1 MTVGRLP
8 ISLFWTTTRE
18 NQQSGCAPSA
28 DSDKPGHPPSLIRV
42 FAVHMKVARHV
53 RSLATVKALRKD
65 CDHTRRM
72 PRLIW
77 VCDGRTSTL
86 LLSRVAAHF
95 FSDSDKRIPNW
106 KLKETDQIFT
116 LIHTTQQ
123 AHNVIMTSHWRRR
136 KHYISSTS
144 FWRHVPAGK
153 YFTAQQAHDVEMTS
167 YWRLCGMVAS
177 HRPHFDII
185 TTSCAC
191 WVSCNAV
198 QTISIVFI
206 YSLYWDTFKL
216 PDYSKI

>member
-18 NQQSGCAPSA
+18 NQQSGCAPIA

-53 RSLATVKALRKD
+53 RPLATVKALRKD

-106 KLKETDQIFT
+106 KLEETDQIFT
-116 LIHTTQQ
+116 LIRTTQQ

-136 KHYISSTS
+136 KHSDVMCPLGNTLLPSRHMTS
-144 FWRHVPAGK
+144 KWRRIDVDTAWWRRIDPILTSLRRHVPAGCL
-153 YFTAQQAHDVEMTS
+153 AM
-167 YWRLCGMVAS
+167 L
-177 HRPHFDII
+177 
-185 TTSCAC
+185 
-191 WVSCNAV
+191 
-198 QTISIVFI
+198 
-206 YSLYWDTFKL
+206 FKRF
-216 PDYSKI
+216 PSF